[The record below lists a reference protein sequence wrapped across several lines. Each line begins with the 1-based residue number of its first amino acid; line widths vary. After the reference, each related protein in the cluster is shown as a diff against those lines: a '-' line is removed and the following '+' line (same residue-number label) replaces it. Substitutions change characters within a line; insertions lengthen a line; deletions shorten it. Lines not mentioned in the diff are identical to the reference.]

1 MSQEYLR
8 DFQTLIDQM
17 KQHSSFEIIADEI
30 VANYE
35 EGLAELSVNELRM
48 SFGFNLTQN
57 FEKYI
62 DVSLHTHLRFVYYIN
77 GDVSGGGEFHLSP
90 IADSLTSTQDPE
102 LWHEGMTQQEIE
114 FLKYFR
120 VFDDHPDSGDF
131 KLAAFHLTPGV
142 SPPAFPDIY
151 FYDRGEYWKMNLD
164 YGGYLDGL
172 LGLLGVS
179 NWQYLFCDVDMT
191 QPKYESLFNELNN
204 TLNQLTK
211 LFPARDFET
220 YREILRTKRESDS
233 RRIG

>member
-1 MSQEYLR
+1 MTRDYLR
-8 DFQTLIDQM
+8 DFRSLMDELR
-17 KQHSSFEIIADEI
+17 QHTAFEIITEEI
-30 VANYE
+30 VTKYE
-35 EGLAELSVNELRM
+35 DGLAKFSVNKLKTR
-48 SFGFNLTQN
+48 FGFDISQGY
-57 FEKYI
+57 EKFI
-62 DVSLHTHLRFVYYIN
+62 DVSLYTHLRFVYYIN
-77 GDVSGGGEFHLSP
+77 REVCGGGEFHLRP
-90 IADSLTSTQDPE
+90 IYDTVISTQDPE
-102 LWHEGMTQQEIE
+102 LWNEGMTQQEIE

-164 YGGYLDGL
+164 YGGYLDAL

-204 TLNQLTK
+204 TLNQLSQ
-211 LFPARDFET
+211 LFTARDFET
-220 YREILRTKRESDS
+220 YHEMLRTKR
-233 RRIG
+233 